1 MRACFCACLLHGTSG
16 GFFFGLNPGY
26 HNSFSKLCQ
35 NVSRDISVT
44 SDKYS
49 AEAQNL
55 ELPESTTTK
64 TLLETPLH
72 HVHSISLALL
82 KLIIHKIDLE
92 SVCFPHV
99 AQKLDVPLV
108 VLRTSLYKPRCL
120 ASIHTSLIS

>member
-1 MRACFCACLLHGTSG
+1 VPKCLAWYS
-16 GFFFGLNPGY
+16 
-26 HNSFSKLCQ
+26 
-35 NVSRDISVT
+35 ISVT

-49 AEAQNL
+49 TEAQNL
-55 ELPESTTTK
+55 EQPESTTTK
-64 TLLETPLH
+64 TLWETPLH

-92 SVCFPHV
+92 SVRFPHV

-120 ASIHTSLIS
+120 ASIHTSLISWSYDSNASGSQHFVATKLLVCILRPKT